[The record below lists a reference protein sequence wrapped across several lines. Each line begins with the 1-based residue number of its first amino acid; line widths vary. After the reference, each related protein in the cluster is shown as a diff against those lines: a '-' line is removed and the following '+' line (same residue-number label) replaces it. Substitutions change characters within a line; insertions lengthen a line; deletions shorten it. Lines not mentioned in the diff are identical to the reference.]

1 MDMEKEMEHKPVDP
15 KAMAEARGL
24 VAKLQALAD
33 KAEVPM
39 EHLIE
44 MASDEAGM
52 ESESEDEGEGEGAS
66 MPDKGKIALIIAK
79 MKGAKGGEGEE

>member
-1 MDMEKEMEHKPVDP
+1 MEMEKEMEHKPVDP

-52 ESESEDEGEGEGAS
+52 ESESEGEGEGAAV
-66 MPDKGKIALIIAK
+66 PDKGKIALIIAK
-79 MKGAKGGEGEE
+79 MKGAKGGGSEE